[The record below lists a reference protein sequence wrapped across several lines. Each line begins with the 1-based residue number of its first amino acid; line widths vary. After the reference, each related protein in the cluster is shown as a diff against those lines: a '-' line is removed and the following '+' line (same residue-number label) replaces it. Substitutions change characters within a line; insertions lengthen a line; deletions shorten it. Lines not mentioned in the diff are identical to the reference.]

1 MTFFLTGV
9 IINTMG
15 DLMTNR
21 TNEEIVKQI
30 IEVMEQYVTPAVA
43 QHGGQVNFIN
53 FENGVVLV
61 ELSGACSGCAGSTMT
76 LKHGIEQMMTS
87 LIPEVTS
94 VEGIDDPFSN
104 VDPYFMNNDPFGQA
118 AWEEENMIGDLDESN
133 NRKI

>member
-1 MTFFLTGV
+1 
-9 IINTMG
+9 MG